1 MASWRWSRIE
11 NFPLPWFILSSGN
24 YSLHTC
30 LGMKIFWPPHLFILS
45 SEFGMLFGSSCGR
58 SEPHTPLIGLGRRNI
73 GFVRWVSF
81 SSSDIS
87 LMCLA
92 MFISFWIVFGPLSSV
107 RAAFIHTFNTAILV
121 PAGNVMQFIILVLIP
136 LQTACFLQFFSPS
149 FPSALPPVMFS
160 RAGE

>member
-58 SEPHTPLIGLGRRNI
+58 SEPHKPLIGLGLRNI

-81 SSSDIS
+81 SSSNIS
-87 LMCLA
+87 LICWRC
-92 MFISFWIVFGPLSSV
+92 SSRSGLSSDLFLPSELLSYTPSI
-107 RAAFIHTFNTAILV
+107 RPFWFLLV
-121 PAGNVMQFIILVLIP
+121 TSCNLLSSSSFLCRPLV
-136 LQTACFLQFFSPS
+136 FFSFS
-149 FPSALPPVMFS
+149 LPPS
-160 RAGE
+160 HRPSLQ

>member
-1 MASWRWSRIE
+1 MVSWKGPRWSLCFLRIG

-24 YSLHTC
+24 YSLRTC

-73 GFVRWVSF
+73 GFVPWVSF

-87 LMCLA
+87 LICWRC
-92 MFISFWIVFGPLSSV
+92 SSRSGLSSDLFLPSELLSYTPSI
-107 RAAFIHTFNTAILV
+107 RPFWFLLV
-121 PAGNVMQFIILVLIP
+121 TSCNLLSSSSFLCRPLV
-136 LQTACFLQFFSPS
+136 FFSFS
-149 FPSALPPVMFS
+149 LPPS
-160 RAGE
+160 HPRPSLQ